1 MKAVVISVFTLLS
14 FSMGVSAWAHTPLMS
29 CFDAGDGNIICE
41 GGFSDGSS
49 ASGVN
54 FRVEQDG
61 KIILETKLDQY
72 GEVQFSKPDK
82 PYEAVFDAGAGHKVR
97 IKSKDI
103 F

>member
-14 FSMGVSAWAHTPLMS
+14 LSMGVSAWAHTPLMS

-49 ASGVN
+49 ASGVD

-61 KIILETKLDQY
+61 KVILETKMDEY

-82 PYEAVFDAGAGHKVR
+82 PYVAIFSAGKGHEVR
-97 IKSKDI
+97 VKGKDI

>member
-1 MKAVVISVFTLLS
+1 
-14 FSMGVSAWAHTPLMS
+14 
-29 CFDAGDGNIICE
+29 
-41 GGFSDGSS
+41 
-49 ASGVN
+49 
-54 FRVEQDG
+54 
-61 KIILETKLDQY
+61 LDEY